1 MQSLKKLLKK
11 TADPGLEKIIRR
23 AQNMHELT
31 GCVAAKLE
39 RELAAQLVAVNLRDD
54 GELVVVCRSSAA
66 ASRLRYEEQSI
77 LDAVRAAGESP
88 SAFRVC
94 VGRG

>member
-11 TADPGLEKIIRR
+11 SADPGLEKIIHR

-31 GCVAAKLE
+31 GCVESALTGD
-39 RELAAQLVAVNLRDD
+39 LAAQLVAVNLRDD

-66 ASRLRYEEQSI
+66 ASRLRYEEKVI
-77 LDAVRAAGESP
+77 LQAVRAAGESP